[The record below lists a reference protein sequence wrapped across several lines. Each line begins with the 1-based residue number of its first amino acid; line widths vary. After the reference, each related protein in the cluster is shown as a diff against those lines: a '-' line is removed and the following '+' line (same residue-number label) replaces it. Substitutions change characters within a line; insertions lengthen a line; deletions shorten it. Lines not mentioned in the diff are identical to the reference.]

1 MELFESYHLRIDAI
15 NAMGEKYGISSLQE
29 AQEICDKA
37 GFDAFEVVKKIQ
49 PIAFT
54 DAGWA
59 YTLGAAAAIKMK
71 AETPAKAAEYIGEAL
86 QAFAIK
92 DSVADKRKLGIGHGK
107 LAAMLLS
114 EEIKCFCFLAGH
126 DSFAASGAAIGVA
139 TAVNKVR
146 REPLRVILNG
156 LGKDAAQII
165 SRLNGFT
172 YVKTEYDHISGEIRV
187 LEETSF
193 SDGDRKDIRCFGADS
208 VDEGVAIMK
217 TNQVDISISGNAT
230 NMMRFIHP
238 VAGIYK
244 KSCLE
249 AGKKYFAVASGG
261 GIGRSLNKDDVGVGA
276 AAYAVSDTFA
286 KMYGDVMFAGSS
298 SVPAHVEMMGFIG
311 MGNNPITGATVQIA
325 VLACQAANMG

>member
-1 MELFESYHLRIDAI
+1 MELFESYDLRIDAI

-29 AQEICDKA
+29 AREICDKA
-37 GFDAFEVVKKIQ
+37 GLDAFGVVKKIQ
-49 PIAFT
+49 PIAFE

-59 YTLGAAAAIKMK
+59 YTLGAAAAIKTK
-71 AETPAKAAEYIGEAL
+71 VETPAQAAGYIGEAL

-92 DSVADKRKLGIGHGK
+92 NSVAYKRNLGIGHGK
-107 LAAMLLS
+107 IAAMLLS
-114 EEIKCFCFLAGH
+114 DEIKCFCFLAGH

-139 TAVNKVR
+139 TSANKVR
-146 REPLRVILNG
+146 REPLKVILNG
-156 LGKDAAQII
+156 LGKDAAEII

-172 YVKTEYDHISGEIRV
+172 YVKTEYDNLSGEIRIA
-187 LEETSF
+187 EEISY
-193 SDGDRKDIRCFGADS
+193 SDEDRKGIRCFGADS

-217 TNQVDISISGNAT
+217 INQVDISISGNAT

-249 AGKKYFAVASGG
+249 SGHEYFAVASGG
-261 GIGRSLNKDDVGVGA
+261 GIGRSLNRDDVGVGA
-276 AAYAVSDTFA
+276 AAYAISDTYA

-311 MGNNPITGATVQIA
+311 MGNNPIVGATVQVA
-325 VLACQAANMG
+325 VLACQAVNTR